1 MIWSWELRE
10 QRKKM
15 FEEGELRK
23 LPHTSYLKSQVYV
36 SVLSVLSDL
45 SVLSVPNVLV
55 VLSDLSV
62 LTAKITALQKLTYMK
77 V

>member
-45 SVLSVPNVLV
+45 SVPNVLV
-55 VLSDLSV
+55 VLSDLSL